1 MLKKFRKFISVPV
14 MMLLIATS
22 TLLYSGYRAQL
33 NQANQTARSAG
44 FELLKS
50 LNILQM
56 IVDAGRYTP
65 DQAASYI
72 AGWTEVLLIED
83 MASFVSSDVDDAAQA
98 LHHLWQQ
105 EFEHLD
111 QSSSN
116 NLLTKA
122 IKKTRSSLKSAI
134 HNLH

>member
-1 MLKKFRKFISVPV
+1 
-14 MMLLIATS
+14 
-22 TLLYSGYRAQL
+22 
-33 NQANQTARSAG
+33 
-44 FELLKS
+44 
-50 LNILQM
+50 M

>member
-1 MLKKFRKFISVPV
+1 MLKKFRNFISVPV

-50 LNILQM
+50 LNTLQM

>member
-50 LNILQM
+50 LNTLQM